1 MALDYGGP
9 VAQLMHDLRGRF
21 GLADFVETGTF
32 EGTTAAWAARTFDRV
47 TSIELSE
54 ELHRRACERHAGQ
67 PRIRFVQGHSR
78 EQLKSVVAGLEGPA
92 LFWLDGHYSGGET
105 AGELD
110 ECPVLDEI
118 AAIDDSEVEH
128 FLFIDDA
135 RLFLCPPPAPHRAEQ
150 WPSLGELVTA
160 LQHRRGGGI
169 VVLDDVII
177 RVPEHAKSFLS
188 SRCQEIATQ
197 RATAPHHEPAPA
209 QAQASGVTPRWLSRV
224 AHLLRTAVGPSG
236 GATSSRR
243 SWPRR

>member
-1 MALDYGGP
+1 MALDYRGP
-9 VAQLMHDLRGRF
+9 VAQLMHELRDRF

-54 ELHRRACERHAGQ
+54 ELHRRAVERHTGE

-78 EQLKSVVAGLEGPA
+78 EQLKNVVAGLAGPA

-110 ECPVLDEI
+110 ECPVIDEI
-118 AAIDDSEVEH
+118 AAIDDSEIEH

-150 WPSLGELVTA
+150 WPSLGELVSA
-160 LQHRRGGGI
+160 LQRRRGGGI
-169 VVLDDVII
+169 VVLDDVLI

-197 RATAPHHEPAPA
+197 RATASHGEGVSAPDPAA
-209 QAQASGVTPRWLSRV
+209 GVTPRWISRI
-224 AHLLRTAVGPSG
+224 ARLLRTAVGPSA
-236 GATSSRR
+236 GATPSRR